1 MLEKLPQES
10 EELLGIPIPPD
21 RLAALE
27 AYAGLL
33 VRWND
38 RFNLTAVRDPEG
50 IRVRHFLDSLS
61 CLSMMPDPIGRLVD
75 VGTGAGFPGLV
86 LKIVRPEI
94 ELALVESV
102 EKKAGFCRVVVE
114 ELGLEGVT
122 VLTERA
128 ETLGQDPDHRE
139 TYDWA
144 IARAV
149 AATPV
154 LAEYLLPLVR
164 VGGHA
169 LAQKGADGLEEAGAA
184 AGAVKTLGGEL
195 KNHREVRFPGVP
207 EAHTLLVFEKVRHTP
222 EKYPRRVGIPTKR
235 PL

>member
-1 MLEKLPQES
+1 MLSELPGES
-10 EELLGIPIPPD
+10 ESLLGIPVPPD

-27 AYAGLL
+27 SYAGLL
-33 VRWND
+33 VHWND
-38 RFNLTAVRDPEG
+38 RFNLTAIRDPEG

-61 CLSMMPDPIGRLVD
+61 CLTVMPDPIGRMVD

-86 LKIVRPEI
+86 LKIVRPGI
-94 ELALVESV
+94 ELTLVESV
-102 EKKAGFCRVVVE
+102 EKKAGFCRTAVE

-128 ETLGQDPDHRE
+128 ETLGQDPAHRE

-144 IARAV
+144 VARAV
-149 AATPV
+149 AAMPV

-164 VGGHA
+164 VGGHV
-169 LAQKGADGLEEAGAA
+169 LAMKGAGGLEETEGA
-184 AGAVKTLGGEL
+184 AGAVEMLGGRL
-195 KNHREVRFPGVP
+195 KAQREFRLPGVQ
-207 EAHTLLVFEKVRHTP
+207 ESHTLLVLEKFRGTP
-222 EKYPRRVGIPTKR
+222 AKYPRRAGIPAKR